1 MIISS
6 RKEGGCVQAKE
17 QPHSTATCS
26 SSKSNPKAESTCSK
40 TMTFQ
45 STDEEMGF
53 FLLAYKIGQVGF
65 SCVSEIRHHV
75 VPTLE

>member
-1 MIISS
+1 
-6 RKEGGCVQAKE
+6 
-17 QPHSTATCS
+17 
-26 SSKSNPKAESTCSK
+26 
-40 TMTFQ
+40 MTFQ
-45 STDEEMGF
+45 STAEEMGF